1 MFKPHQT
8 RSSYGHRM
16 TSTDTT
22 ADQLHAVLTDLAAV
36 VENIAPAQD
45 NGPTPCAEWDVA
57 ALRTHVV
64 GWLATFAAGFAD
76 SDGQAPRAD
85 LKGYIAPEDPAAE
98 IRHRADELDAALR
111 AGAAQRPLQLGEA
124 AMPGELALGMILWEY
139 QVHGWDL
146 ATATGQPWE
155 PPAAATRASREFAP
169 SMLTPDYQGEG
180 KAFAPPVTPPADPT
194 PLAQLVALSG
204 RDADWKPPMSRV
216 ARGTFDIVMTPGPP
230 EVGAQVDRFDFTKTF
245 VGDLDGTGAGVMLS
259 CGDPGSGSAG
269 YVAMETVHGRIHDKD
284 GEFALQ
290 QAGTMH
296 AGEQTLTYEV
306 VPGSGRGGLT
316 GITGAF
322 HLTVDDDGTHRYT
335 LTYHI

>member
-146 ATATGQPWE
+146 AAATGQLWE
-155 PPAAATRASREFAP
+155 PPAAATGSAP
-169 SMLTPDYQGEG
+169 G
-180 KAFAPPVTPPADPT
+180 
-194 PLAQLVALSG
+194 LVDTRGGWFSG
-204 RDADWKPPMSRV
+204 RFCGRV
-216 ARGTFDIVMTPGPP
+216 DHLKLGW
-230 EVGAQVDRFDFTKTF
+230 
-245 VGDLDGTGAGVMLS
+245 
-259 CGDPGSGSAG
+259 
-269 YVAMETVHGRIHDKD
+269 
-284 GEFALQ
+284 GEFAEGSLSTSSVVLGFDPDHDR
-290 QAGTMH
+290 QA
-296 AGEQTLTYEV
+296 
-306 VPGSGRGGLT
+306 
-316 GITGAF
+316 
-322 HLTVDDDGTHRYT
+322 
-335 LTYHI
+335 